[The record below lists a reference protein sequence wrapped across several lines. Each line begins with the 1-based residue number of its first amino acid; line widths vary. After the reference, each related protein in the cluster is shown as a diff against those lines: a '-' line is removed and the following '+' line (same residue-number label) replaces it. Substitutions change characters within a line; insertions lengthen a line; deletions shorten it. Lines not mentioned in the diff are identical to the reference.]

1 MTKAAVLTEYNKPLS
16 LWDIEWA
23 PLKYGQVRVKMIYSG
38 ICGAQLQ
45 EIRGEK
51 GNHLPRLMG
60 HEGFGKVIEVGDG
73 VTTAGVSDCV
83 ILHWRKGGG
92 VESTSP
98 EWMTYD
104 SGWQYGYI
112 HPYTAG
118 QITTFCEETV
128 VSENRVTKTN
138 GEDPDLCCLL
148 GCSLSTALGTLEQE
162 AKLKMGESLL
172 IIGAGGLGTALWSAA
187 EYFHP
192 KFVHIVDRRPK
203 PFMYK
208 GRLGWTSQFGAW
220 EHGTKEHFDVV
231 IDTTGDS
238 GALEAAVERLNP
250 SGRLIMV
257 GQPMKPFSV
266 KGGHRLFSGEGI
278 TIKATQ
284 GGGFRPQ
291 FDIPRYLA
299 ANMDVSGIITHR
311 VSLSEINEGI
321 ELVKR
326 GEAGRV
332 IIEYK

>member
-1 MTKAAVLTEYNKPLS
+1 MKAAVLTQYNHPLE

-23 PLKYGQVRVKMIYSG
+23 PLKYGQVRVKMISSG

-60 HEGFGKVIEVGDG
+60 HEGVGTVLKIGEG
-73 VTTAGVSDCV
+73 VTTISVGDLVV
-83 ILHWRKGGG
+83 LHWRKGDGI
-92 VESTSP
+92 ESASP
-98 EWMTYD
+98 EWGNDGIWNGFIANPKT
-104 SGWQYGYI
+104 S
-112 HPYTAG
+112 G
-118 QITTFCEETV
+118 QITTFSEETV
-128 VSENRVTKTN
+128 VSENRVTRIPSET
-138 GEDPDLCCLL
+138 DSDTACLL

-162 AKLKMGESLL
+162 ARLKMGESLL
-172 IIGAGGLGTALWSAA
+172 IIGAGGLGSSLYYASQYFNPSRVTICDKHQKHLTHFKNSDVLWGDWA
-187 EYFHP
+187 
-192 KFVHIVDRRPK
+192 
-203 PFMYK
+203 
-208 GRLGWTSQFGAW
+208 GLLGLYSTY
-220 EHGTKEHFDVV
+220 DVV

-257 GQPMKPFSV
+257 GQPRGAFSV

-299 ANMDVSGIITHR
+299 ANLDVSGVITHR
-311 VSLSEINEGI
+311 IALEEINECI

-332 IIEYK
+332 LISFE

>member
-1 MTKAAVLTEYNKPLS
+1 MTKAAVLTQYNQPLE

-23 PLKYGQVRVKMIYSG
+23 PLKYGQVRVKMISSG

-45 EIRGEK
+45 EIRGDK

-60 HEGFGKVIEVGDG
+60 HEGVGTVLEIGEG
-73 VTTAGVSDCV
+73 VTTVMAGDLVCM
-83 ILHWRKGGG
+83 HWRKGDGI
-92 VESTSP
+92 ESASP
-98 EWMTYD
+98 KWINTMPDTEP
-104 SGWQYGYI
+104 Q
-112 HPYTAG
+112 YTAG
-118 QITTFCEETV
+118 QISTFSEETV
-128 VSENRVTKTN
+128 VSENRVTKAY
-138 GEDPDLCCLL
+138 GDLDLCCLL

-172 IIGAGGLGTALWSAA
+172 IIGAGGLGSSLYYASQYFNPSRVTICDKHQKHLTHFKNSDVLWGDWA
-187 EYFHP
+187 
-192 KFVHIVDRRPK
+192 
-203 PFMYK
+203 
-208 GRLGWTSQFGAW
+208 GLLGLYSTY
-220 EHGTKEHFDVV
+220 DVV
-231 IDTTGDS
+231 IDTTGDC

-257 GQPMKPFSV
+257 GQPRGAFTV
-266 KGGHRLFSGEGI
+266 NGGHRLFSGEGI

-299 ANMDVSGIITHR
+299 ANLDVSGIVTHR
-311 VSLSEINEGI
+311 IILSEINEGI